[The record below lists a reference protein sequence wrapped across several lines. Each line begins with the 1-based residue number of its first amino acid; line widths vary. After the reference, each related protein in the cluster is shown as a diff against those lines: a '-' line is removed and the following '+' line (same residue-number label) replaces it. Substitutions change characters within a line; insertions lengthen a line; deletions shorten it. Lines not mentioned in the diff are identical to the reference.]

1 MWDSELRAMSSE
13 LMKQCRDNSRY
24 EKFSAQSRARGNDS
38 GRHPMN
44 PTRLLV
50 LLTVVGTTGS
60 ILFAAEP
67 APAPKPETQ
76 QSAPAAAPASPT
88 TPSEAPAAK
97 QQDEDIDPVPPA
109 KTDADKGPSPQRF
122 VPSEQVRA
130 DFDVS
135 FPIDI

>member
-1 MWDSELRAMSSE
+1 
-13 LMKQCRDNSRY
+13 
-24 EKFSAQSRARGNDS
+24 
-38 GRHPMN
+38 MN

-67 APAPKPETQ
+67 ATAPKAETQ
-76 QSAPAAAPASPT
+76 QSTPSGAPESPT
-88 TPSEAPAAK
+88 TPKEAPAAK
-97 QQDEDIDPVPPA
+97 QQDEDIDTASPA
-109 KTDADKGPSPQRF
+109 KSDADKGPSPQRF